1 MSILGKGI
9 NFNVNL
15 SDEQIEQ
22 IASITADKV
31 NYTKNQRN
39 SLEEYYE
46 LEITRLKDR
55 IKKRNEIIVNKEIL
69 LDRYRER
76 YEKWKNIAE
85 KYRDKYGELE

>member
-9 NFNVNL
+9 NLNVNL

-55 IKKRNEIIVNKEIL
+55 IKKK
-69 LDRYRER
+69 
-76 YEKWKNIAE
+76 K
-85 KYRDKYGELE
+85 